1 MDNNN
6 KDTVSKEINNEAG
19 NISEVICDRIAQLRK
34 RDKLSQEALANMLGI
49 TFQAVSKWEN
59 NVSCPDIS
67 ILPNIAK
74 VFNVPIGWLFGE
86 DAYNEELADR
96 QASSDN
102 NGLNDGN
109 IIYCDWE
116 NDDTVR
122 VVVARGHKLIKSQEL
137 NENIKQFVSVGLNT
151 NIDGGKI
158 ESQLTICIP
167 QETEVSNSSFTAGAN
182 INCGDI
188 TDVGTMTAGA
198 NINCGDITDGGAIT
212 AGNSI
217 NSQDITDGGT
227 ISAGSSINSGDIS
240 EAGVVSAG
248 NYIQCGDISEC
259 DKVEAHGSINCG
271 DISGCSN
278 VAAKDKIIC
287 GDISDCGEIDFGKN
301 N

>member
-86 DAYNEELADR
+86 DAYNEELNADR
-96 QASSDN
+96 QASDN
-102 NGLNDGN
+102 NGLNDEN

-188 TDVGTMTAGA
+188 TD
-198 NINCGDITDGGAIT
+198 GGAIT

-217 NSQDITDGGT
+217 NSQDIIDGGT
-227 ISAGSSINSGDIS
+227 ISAGSSINCGDIS
-240 EAGVVSAG
+240 EAGVVSGG

-287 GDISDCGEIDFGKN
+287 GDINDCGDIHFGKN